1 MAAAGTLLFL
11 VTEDWYFCS
20 HRLGLA
26 RAARQAGWRVV
37 VATRFD
43 RHRERLAAEGFDLVP
58 LGLRRRSLD
67 PLRELAAIAE
77 IVAAYRRERPDIVHH
92 VALKPAVYGS
102 IAAWIAGVPAVLN
115 AVAGLGYVFI
125 SDAPRARALR
135 PLLKGAFRRLFN
147 RPNSHLVVQNADDFA
162 AFVNVVRPPALHLIR
177 GSGVDTTAFTAAPE
191 PEGVPVAALVGRM
204 LWDKGVGE
212 AVEAA
217 RILKRRGTAVRVVL
231 VGPPDPDNPRSLTE
245 RQLRAWHAEGV
256 VEWWGQRDDI
266 AAVWRQAAI
275 AVLPSYRE
283 GLPKALLEAAACGRP
298 MVATDV
304 PGCRE
309 MVRHEVDGLLVPM
322 RQAEPLADAIQ
333 HLAENPGLRARF
345 GAAARQRVE
354 AELSDAAVNAR
365 FLALYRSLRGGGA
378 GR

>member
-1 MAAAGTLLFL
+1 MASAGTLLFL

-20 HRLGLA
+20 HRLALA
-26 RAARQAGWRVV
+26 RAARDAGWRVV
-37 VATRFD
+37 VASRFG

-58 LGLRRRSLD
+58 LGLRRRSLN
-67 PLRELAAIAE
+67 PLRELAAVAE
-77 IVAAYRRERPDIVHH
+77 IAAAYRRERPDIVHH

-102 IAAWIAGVPAVLN
+102 IAAWIGGVPAVLN

-125 SDAPRARALR
+125 SDAPKARALR

-147 RPNSHLVVQNADDFA
+147 RPNSHVVVQNADDFD
-162 AFVNVVRPPALHLIR
+162 AFSKVVRPQALHLIR
-177 GSGVDTTAFTAAPE
+177 GSGVDTAAFAPAAE
-191 PEGVPVAALVGRM
+191 PDGVPVAALVGRM

-217 RILKRRGTAVRVVL
+217 RILKRRSVAVRVAL

-245 RQLRAWHAEGV
+245 RQLRAWHDEGV
-256 VEWWGQRDDI
+256 VEWWGQRDDV

-309 MVRHEVDGLLVPM
+309 MVRHEVDGLLVPV

-333 HLAENPGLRARF
+333 RLVEDPGLRARF
-345 GAAARQRVE
+345 GTAARLRVE
-354 AELSDAAVNAR
+354 AELSEAAVNAR
-365 FLALYRSLRGGGA
+365 FLALYSSLLDGEA

>member
-43 RHRERLAAEGFDLVP
+43 RHRERLAAEGFELVP

-125 SDAPRARALR
+125 SDAPKARALR

-147 RPNSHLVVQNADDFA
+147 RPNSHLVVQNADDFD
-162 AFVNVVRPPALHLIR
+162 AFAKVVRPPALHLIR
-177 GSGVDTTAFTAAPE
+177 GSGVDTTVFTAAPE

-309 MVRHEVDGLLVPM
+309 MVRHEVDGLLVPV

-333 HLAENPGLRARF
+333 RFVEDSGLRARF